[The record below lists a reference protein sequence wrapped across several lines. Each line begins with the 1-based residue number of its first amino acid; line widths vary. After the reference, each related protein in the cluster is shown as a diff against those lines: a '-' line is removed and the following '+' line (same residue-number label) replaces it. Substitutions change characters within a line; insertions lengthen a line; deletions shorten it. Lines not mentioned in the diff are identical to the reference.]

1 MLAIKGVYD
10 NGRIS
15 FKEKVKTS
23 RPVNVVITFLE
34 EDVEISDS
42 KQIDLKKFS
51 FEKSRELLKNYKGSL
66 SDAVIE
72 ERRSEL

>member
-1 MLAIKGVYD
+1 MLAIKGIYD

-15 FKEKVKTS
+15 FREKVKTS
-23 RPVNVVITFLE
+23 KPVSVIITFLE
-34 EDVEISDS
+34 EDVEISE
-42 KQIDLKKFS
+42 QIDLKKFS